1 MLNVVWLALFCGA
14 LVLALFNGNV
24 EAVTG
29 AIFSAA
35 KDAVVVV
42 AIPLIGLTSFWLGF
56 LRIAEAAGLVDALA
70 RGLRPLLGRLFP
82 DIPVGHPA
90 LGAITLNMAANML
103 GLGNAATP
111 FGLRAMRLLDGL
123 NPLKGV
129 ASNSMCTFLAVNT
142 ASIQIIPATAISI
155 LAANGS
161 RTPSLVMGPSLLVS
175 VIAFCAGIAAVK
187 LLARVFPARPL
198 ASEESTPHVTAT
210 ESDDPS
216 TLGRELRPL
225 PFVWRLI
232 LLLIALVLT
241 LSFLS
246 RVFPDAL
253 PPVLAL
259 SGGDGVTEGGLAIR
273 ILRAVASTALP
284 ALLLLFPVYAT
295 GRGVRIYEQFIEGA
309 KDGFDTVKR
318 IIPYLV
324 AILVAVRMFREAGG
338 IDTLS
343 RALSPLLAQIGMSP
357 ELLPM
362 SLIRPLSGSATT
374 GLFTEIVTKFGADS
388 LISRTAATIYGSTET
403 TLYVLSVYFGS
414 VNIRSGRQALP
425 AGLVA
430 DITAV
435 LASVWISRWFFGP
448 S

>member
-14 LVLALFNGNV
+14 LVLALVNGTV
-24 EAVTG
+24 ESVTG
-29 AIFSAA
+29 AVFSAA

-70 RGLRPLLGRLFP
+70 HSLKPVLGRLFP
-82 DIPVGHPA
+82 EVPAGHPA

-123 NPLKGV
+123 NPVKGV
-129 ASNSMCTFLAVNT
+129 ASNAMCTFLAVNT

-161 RTPSLVMGPSLLVS
+161 KTPSLVMGPSLVVS
-175 VIAFCAGIAAVK
+175 FIAFGAGIAAVK
-187 LLARVFPARPL
+187 LLAPFFPLRAL
-198 ASEESTPHVTAT
+198 SGTEAENHVSESESSPAQ
-210 ESDDPS
+210 P
-216 TLGRELRPL
+216 RELPPL
-225 PFVWRLI
+225 STRWQLALAVLT
-232 LLLIALVLT
+232 LLLL

-246 RVFPDAL
+246 RVFPGVL
-253 PPVLAL
+253 PASLAL
-259 SGGDGVTEGGLAIR
+259 SESGNAPEGGVAVR
-273 ILRAVASTALP
+273 ILRGIASTALP

-295 GRGVRIYEQFIEGA
+295 GRGVKVYEQFVEGA
-309 KDGFDTVKR
+309 KEGFDTVKR

-338 IDTLS
+338 IDALS
-343 RALSPLLAQIGMSP
+343 KALSPLLAQIGMSP

-362 SLIRPLSGSATT
+362 SLVRPLSGSATT

-414 VNIRSGRQALP
+414 VNIQRGRQALP

-430 DITAV
+430 DLTAV
-435 LASVWISRWFFGP
+435 LASVWICRWFFT
-448 S
+448 SN

>member
-14 LVLALFNGNV
+14 LVLALINGTV
-24 EAVTG
+24 ESVTG
-29 AIFSAA
+29 AVFSAA

-70 RGLRPLLGRLFP
+70 RSLKPVLGRLFP
-82 DIPVGHPA
+82 EVPAGHPA

-123 NPLKGV
+123 NPVKGV
-129 ASNSMCTFLAVNT
+129 ASNAMCTFLAVNT

-161 RTPSLVMGPSLLVS
+161 KTPSLVMGPSLVVS
-175 VIAFCAGIAAVK
+175 FIAFGAGIAAVK
-187 LLARVFPARPL
+187 LLAPFFPLRAL
-198 ASEESTPHVTAT
+198 SGAEAENHST
-210 ESDDPS
+210 ESETSPS
-216 TLGRELRPL
+216 QPRELRPL
-225 PFVWRLI
+225 SPRWQIVLALLT
-232 LLLIALVLT
+232 LLLL
-241 LSFLS
+241 LSFFA
-246 RVFPDAL
+246 RVFP
-253 PPVLAL
+253 
-259 SGGDGVTEGGLAIR
+259 
-273 ILRAVASTALP
+273 ALP

-295 GRGVRIYEQFIEGA
+295 GRGVKVYEQFVDGA
-309 KDGFDTVKR
+309 KEGFDTVKR

-338 IDTLS
+338 ID
-343 RALSPLLAQIGMSP
+343 ALSKALGPLLAQIGMSP

-362 SLIRPLSGSATT
+362 SLVRPLSGSATT

-414 VNIRSGRQALP
+414 VNIQRGRQALP
-425 AGLVA
+425 AGLIA
-430 DITAV
+430 DCTAV
-435 LASVWISRWFFGP
+435 LASVWICRWFFA
-448 S
+448 SN

>member
-1 MLNVVWLALFCGA
+1 MLNLVWLVLFCGA
-14 LVLALFNGNV
+14 LVLALVNGTV
-24 EAVTG
+24 ESVTG
-29 AIFSAA
+29 AVFSAA

-70 RGLRPLLGRLFP
+70 RGLKPVLGRLFP
-82 DIPVGHPA
+82 EVPSGHPA

-111 FGLRAMRLLDGL
+111 FGLRAMRLLDEL
-123 NPLKGV
+123 NPVKGI
-129 ASNSMCTFLAVNT
+129 ASNAMCTFLAVNT

-161 RTPSLVMGPSLLVS
+161 KNPSLVMGPSLLVS
-175 VIAFCAGIAAVK
+175 LIAFCAGIAAVK
-187 LLARVFPARPL
+187 ALAPLFPVRPGNTSQ
-198 ASEESTPHVTAT
+198 AVVDS
-210 ESDDPS
+210 DPS
-216 TLGRELRPL
+216 TWVEPEIHVPAARELTL
-225 PFVWRLI
+225 GWKVVLLVI
-232 LLLIALVLT
+232 GLLLA
-241 LSFLS
+241 LSFIS
-246 RVFPDAL
+246 RVFPTL
-253 PPVLAL
+253 IPVVSPAET
-259 SGGDGVTEGGLAIR
+259 DVNQGGLAIR
-273 ILRAVASTALP
+273 ILKGIASTALP
-284 ALLLLFPVYAT
+284 ALLLTFPIYAA
-295 GRGVRIYEQFIEGA
+295 GRGVRVYEQFVEGA

-338 IDTLS
+338 IDFLS
-343 RALSPLLAQIGMSP
+343 RALGPLLGHIGMSP

-362 SLIRPLSGSATT
+362 SLVRPLSGSATT

-388 LISRTAATIYGSTET
+388 LLSRTAATIFGSTET

-414 VNIRSGRQALP
+414 VNIRNGRQSLL

-435 LASVWISRWFFGP
+435 LASIWICHWFFGGA
-448 S
+448 

>member
-14 LVLALFNGNV
+14 LVLALINGTV
-24 EAVTG
+24 ESVTG
-29 AIFSAA
+29 AVFSAA

-70 RGLRPLLGRLFP
+70 RGLKPVLGRLFP
-82 DIPVGHPA
+82 EVPAGHPA

-123 NPLKGV
+123 NPVKGV
-129 ASNSMCTFLAVNT
+129 ASNAMCTFLAVNT

-161 RTPSLVMGPSLLVS
+161 KTPSLVMGPSLVVS
-175 VIAFCAGIAAVK
+175 LIAFVVGIAAVK
-187 LLARVFPARPL
+187 LLAPFFPLRALSGAEAENCP
-198 ASEESTPHVTAT
+198 T
-210 ESDDPS
+210 ESESSQVQP
-216 TLGRELRPL
+216 RELMPL
-225 PFVWRLI
+225 SPRWQLVLALLT
-232 LLLIALVLT
+232 LLLL

-246 RVFPDAL
+246 RVFPGVL
-253 PPVLAL
+253 PSRLAL
-259 SGGDGVTEGGLAIR
+259 WESGNTEEGGLAIR
-273 ILRAVASTALP
+273 ALKGIASTALP

-295 GRGVRIYEQFIEGA
+295 GRGVKVYEQFVDGA
-309 KDGFDTVKR
+309 KEGFDTVKR

-338 IDTLS
+338 ID
-343 RALSPLLAQIGMSP
+343 ALSKALGPLLAQIGMSP

-362 SLIRPLSGSATT
+362 SLVRPLSGSATT

-414 VNIRSGRQALP
+414 VNIQRGRQALP
-425 AGLVA
+425 AGLIA
-430 DITAV
+430 DLTAV
-435 LASVWISRWFFGP
+435 LASVWICSWFFA
-448 S
+448 SS

>member
-14 LVLALFNGNV
+14 LVLALINGTV
-24 EAVTG
+24 ESVTG
-29 AIFSAA
+29 AVFSAA

-70 RGLRPLLGRLFP
+70 RSLKPVLGRLFP
-82 DIPVGHPA
+82 EVPAGHPA

-123 NPLKGV
+123 NPVKGV
-129 ASNSMCTFLAVNT
+129 ASNAMCTFLAVNT

-161 RTPSLVMGPSLLVS
+161 KTPSLVMGPSLVVS
-175 VIAFCAGIAAVK
+175 FIAFGAGIAAVK
-187 LLARVFPARPL
+187 LLAPFFPLRALSGAEAENHPTESETSPTQPRELPPLSPRWKLVLALLTLLLLLSFFARVFPGVLP
-198 ASEESTPHVTAT
+198 AS
-210 ESDDPS
+210 
-216 TLGRELRPL
+216 
-225 PFVWRLI
+225 F
-232 LLLIALVLT
+232 
-241 LSFLS
+241 
-246 RVFPDAL
+246 
-253 PPVLAL
+253 AL
-259 SGGDGVTEGGLAIR
+259 SENGNATEGGLAIR
-273 ILRAVASTALP
+273 TLRGIASTALP

-295 GRGVRIYEQFIEGA
+295 GRGVKVYEQFVDGA
-309 KDGFDTVKR
+309 KEGFDTVKR
-318 IIPYLV
+318 VIPYLV

-338 IDTLS
+338 ID
-343 RALSPLLAQIGMSP
+343 ALSKALGPLLAQIGMSP

-362 SLIRPLSGSATT
+362 SLVRPLSGSATT

-414 VNIRSGRQALP
+414 VNIQRGRQALP
-425 AGLVA
+425 AGLIA
-430 DITAV
+430 DFTAV
-435 LASVWISRWFFGP
+435 LASVWICRWFFG
-448 S
+448 SN